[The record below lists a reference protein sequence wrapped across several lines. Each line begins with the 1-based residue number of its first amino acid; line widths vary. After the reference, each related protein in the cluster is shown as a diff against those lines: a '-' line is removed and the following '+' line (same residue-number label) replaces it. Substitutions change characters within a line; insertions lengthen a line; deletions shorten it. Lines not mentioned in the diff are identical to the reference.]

1 MSGVVKKA
9 KPLIAAGVG
18 AYVGFLVGGPS
29 GALRGASIGY
39 SLGSSKKPKG
49 NPGGGMGSTNVS
61 TPDTGQS
68 ATAIGEQ
75 AWVPK
80 SFGNRRSGMVLTAT
94 DLTNANHEI
103 VQTTGE
109 FAYSVY
115 TLGEGPWEQIK
126 QLNYQN
132 IKIFKDN
139 QTINFGQIYSFE
151 DAVFNTD
158 IKNVEIQFIQGDA
171 TQSLS
176 TMLSRVTWGYTG
188 TGFTSGDRW
197 YEDTDVG
204 NGICYMVVRIKRDK
218 GALIRET
225 APNFTIDSLGKR
237 IPEIRLEGQTR
248 QYTGGT
254 YNTGT
259 NPAMV
264 ALDQLRSAN
273 FGLGLTNEEI
283 DFDAFVKFANYCD
296 NPGTYSDGVT
306 IPAFT
311 INGQFNQGSSI
322 KDILEQISLATGAL
336 FADENGIV
344 TVKLDKLETGTTTAQ
359 VNENNLIGNITRSE
373 PTTSTTPNAINVT
386 YLDENAIETTEV
398 VEFNN
403 AVISNEGRKEA
414 DLTLRMVQNP
424 THAREIAKRM
434 LYHLRQPTY
443 TFSLNN
449 TGYGLDT
456 YGISNIDDIFETT
469 GVPAS
474 GLNMASASN
483 KIRIFALQK
492 ERIQEDSN
500 RAPVKVTAK
509 LYSDQIYTI
518 NPQGMTLQSSN
529 KTSDAPG
536 IFNIPQPQNLV
547 ISTLS
552 DTTAKLEWTDVYQYN
567 TLIEFK
573 NAGAADSTYI
583 EDKMVGNGPADI
595 TLPGPGTYD
604 ISIRFLI
611 PNTSIN
617 TGPGPRNVYLSYV
630 STGVGT
636 NVNAQNGLLIIDGN
650 LDKSLKK
657 HMHIRYGSSDTG
669 AGLRPNVPASQEVQ
683 KINYTDA
690 NLTTI
695 KPSTF
700 EYDNTTQTTEKVQL
714 TFPGT
719 FDAGVSTPEKHE
731 FVYSGTNANI
741 IDTSTTGVNEQL
753 QITLDTDMETADDP
767 GLPEIQTLAYLTAS
781 ASDNSGTTYQVR
793 FGSNNVGTA
802 IVSAGPSDGSAVINA
817 IKSRID
823 ASAQSYTSVIT
834 NDGNGNGLITIT
846 ADQDG
851 LVTDNWNILITSPG
865 SLGFS
870 HATTQEGVSGGLPRK
885 DVGTRTAFQY
895 TNGIDVDPE
904 EFAQSAITTSLI
916 SPNTGIL
923 PSINQIPTGAQ
934 TNTLRYVIAM
944 RINNFTGT
952 TSPSVQTSNNI
963 EFESASSNSMVYI
976 TETAT
981 GVPST
986 YLGNQQSDFSTKT
999 NFMNYWESASMN
1011 MVSTTTSNSTDIH
1024 FWNEGVDKNLGII
1037 YFSIQAQDSSNF
1049 RVDHWADLNS
1059 TGASPK
1065 LYHDGNLVCDFD
1077 MYWCHSQ
1084 TSVPYIPYFK
1094 IHDTS
1099 GVDSF
1104 STGNASS
1111 NYYKGWAPTEFTKGL
1126 SNPHFNAVSGETLP
1140 VLDSIRKQSDL
1151 VSSIASIIETNQNK
1165 VTNTTI
1171 DGSQGHVIVIDYDT
1185 NIDCPTAGQITFEHF
1200 FGNSSSGPG
1209 DKFSTWAVHNGNA
1222 LYSPEIT
1229 SGIASA
1235 FTLTFP
1241 DGTTDNTNL
1250 SGIGAYSTQDDVGAI
1265 VGTNINNSANWS
1277 AVWTSGSGG
1286 GLEVYYKNS
1295 DFVTGNFSLVH
1306 TVTNVGS
1313 SQNDVTIPFT
1323 IVNNGGAPAVQPT
1336 INFDPDINNTA
1347 YTNALTY
1354 TFGRNLTVNTIASD
1368 LAAQIANLNAN
1379 ITATS
1384 TNNVI
1389 NVDFGTQANIIAS
1402 LTVTNG
1408 GTNTATGFTTSD
1420 FALVATDGITEV
1432 IDGQL
1437 SNITVTSPEGD
1448 VSTIIPLNNTNS
1460 SLVNINTS
1468 IVNTI
1473 NTNINFNNLWS
1484 ATNDTGNT
1492 KIVISRLNQ
1501 SASNQTPYNIAFN
1514 NKPNPSGSDPDTGNA
1529 TISDLSYG
1537 TDINTTLYQ
1546 DSFNASI
1553 ITKSDA
1559 KTFSFTGNNSALLGG
1574 PAVPTFGPLA
1584 YADNATKVNAPDNIL
1599 AALNAQYSGTVN
1611 KTLIS
1616 GNSGNTAVD
1625 DIYQYEFEVT
1635 DDIGATFTF
1644 GQGTTGSAT
1653 NITQTSSISGLL
1665 GTKIGGG
1672 VITNSDILKTDVVF
1686 RDDNANTILSK
1697 SYFHLEPL
1705 PSVGF
1710 TNPTFANSIRTD
1722 MATAISNL
1730 AGWSNSSATN
1740 SLFEVTSAS
1749 AAASGGQF
1757 QLNITNNGTV
1767 PSGNTL
1773 WSTVPSNGTFVTT
1786 QVGGGLA
1793 SYYGIR
1799 ATDLASNVLA
1809 NIPANA
1815 SQYNWFPIENPGAL
1829 TTLYPSYKIVSG
1841 RIIEFEFDSNPLLA
1855 GYNSIAVNNIIDMD
1869 VPTTTVI
1876 ENLPVNTPNSTPLN
1890 GSEMLFVD
1898 GSFYIAMRLTS
1909 NSTSVGTVINFVPIS
1924 GSLVYNDFTTSI
1936 TLTDQGYG
1944 TPTFVTQGVYQYD
1957 GSQGWT
1963 KLN

>member
-158 IKNVEIQFIQGDA
+158 IKNVEIEFVQGNA

-237 IPEIRLEGQTR
+237 IPEIRLQGQTR
-248 QYTGGT
+248 QYSGGS
-254 YNTGT
+254 YATGT

-296 NPGTYSDGVT
+296 NPGTYSNANTV
-306 IPAFT
+306 PPFT

-322 KDILEQISLATGAL
+322 KDILEQISLATGCL

-386 YLDENAIETTEV
+386 YLDSNAIETTEV

-403 AVISNEGRKEA
+403 ATITNEGRKEA
-414 DLTLRMVQNP
+414 DLTLRMVQDP
-424 THAREIAKRM
+424 AHAREIAKRM
-434 LYHLRQPTY
+434 LYHMRQPTY

-500 RAPVKVTAK
+500 KAPVKVTAK
-509 LYSDQIYTI
+509 LYSDQIYTVD
-518 NPQGMTLQSSN
+518 PSGMTLASSN

-552 DTTAKLEWTDVYQYN
+552 DTTAKLGWTDVYQYN

-617 TGPGPRNVYLSYV
+617 TGPGPRNVYLNYV
-630 STGVGT
+630 STGVGS
-636 NVNAQNGLLIIDGN
+636 NVNAQNGLLVIDGK
-650 LDKSLKK
+650 LDKGLKK
-657 HMHIRYGSSDTG
+657 HMHIKYASNANGSG
-669 AGLRPNVPASQEVQ
+669 IRPSVPASQEIQ
-683 KINYTDA
+683 KIEYADGS
-690 NLTTI
+690 LSTI

-700 EYDNTTQTTEKVQL
+700 EYNNATQTTEKVQI
-714 TFPGT
+714 TIPND
-719 FDAGVSTPEKHE
+719 FDAGTSVPEKQE
-731 FVYSGTNANI
+731 FSYAGNNANL
-741 IDTSTTGVNEQL
+741 IDVSTTGVNEQL
-753 QITLDTDMETADDP
+753 QIILANGIETATDP
-767 GLPEIQTLAYLTAS
+767 GLPEIQSLAYLTAS

-793 FGSNNVGTA
+793 FGSNNVGAA
-802 IVSAGPSDGSAVINA
+802 IISSGPSDATSVANA

-823 ASAQSYTSVIT
+823 ASAQNYTAVLT
-834 NDGNGNGLITIT
+834 DDGIGNGLITIT
-846 ADQDG
+846 ADADA
-851 LVTDNWNILITSPG
+851 LVSDNWNIVITSG
-865 SLGFS
+865 NTLGFNHS
-870 HATTQEGVSGGLPRK
+870 VIQAGVNGGKPRTDEGTVTGTTTNVRVNIQE
-885 DVGTRTAFQY
+885 D
-895 TNGIDVDPE
+895 
-904 EFAQSAITTSLI
+904 FAQSTMYTTLG
-916 SPNTGIL
+916 SPSSTLFPNSG
-923 PSINQIPTGAQ
+923 QIPTGAQ
-934 TNTLRYVIAM
+934 NTTTRFYFAM
-944 RINNFTGT
+944 RINTFTGAT
-952 TSPSVQTSNNI
+952 QPSAQTSNNV
-963 EFESASSNSMVYI
+963 EFFADSSQNEQMVYL
-976 TETAT
+976 TETAS
-981 GVPST
+981 GVNSN
-986 YLGNQQSDFSTKT
+986 YWGNQQTDFASK
-999 NFMNYWESASMN
+999 SAFLTMWKNQTGN
-1011 MVSTTTSNSTDIH
+1011 MMSTTTSSSTDIH
-1024 FWNEGVDKNLGII
+1024 WWNMGVNEDLGII
-1037 YFSIQAQDSSNF
+1037 YFSAQAMNGTNF
-1049 RVDHWADLNS
+1049 RVDHWANLN
-1059 TGASPK
+1059 TAGGGNPQM
-1065 LYHDGNLVCDFD
+1065 YHDGDLICDFD
-1077 MYWCHSQ
+1077 MYWCHSAGS
-1084 TSVPYIPYFK
+1084 TNIIPKYRVR
-1094 IHDTS
+1094 DTS
-1099 GVDSF
+1099 SVQPY
-1104 STGNASS
+1104 SS
-1111 NYYKGWAPTEFTKGL
+1111 GSSSQDYWKGWAPVEFTKGI
-1126 SNPHFNAVSGETLP
+1126 SDPIFNIDAGGIAP
-1140 VLDSIRKQSDL
+1140 VLGS
-1151 VSSIASIIETNQNK
+1151 TNQQKFLTRTIAGVLQAAQTK
-1165 VTNTTI
+1165 VVYNHFDGHTI
-1171 DGSQGHVIVIDYDT
+1171 LGDYVANIDSPTQSQLEIDTIYGSQ
-1185 NIDCPTAGQITFEHF
+1185 
-1200 FGNSSSGPG
+1200 SSTRPANWLVVDQNYIAPS
-1209 DKFSTWAVHNGNA
+1209 
-1222 LYSPEIT
+1222 T
-1229 SGIASA
+1229 SGTLSSFELIA
-1235 FTLTFP
+1235 P
-1241 DGTTDNTNL
+1241 DGTVITHSQITNVPSGTSKNSMGSRIANAIL
-1250 SGIGAYSTQDDVGAI
+1250 STSGFSRNAYSSTTSKFQYYRNDSNPYQVG
-1265 VGTNINNSANWS
+1265 NSFVLNHITPNTDGEAPNDIACS
-1277 AVWTSGSGG
+1277 
-1286 GLEVYYKNS
+1286 
-1295 DFVTGNFSLVH
+1295 FVTISNAGDPL
-1306 TVTNVGS
+1306 
-1313 SQNDVTIPFT
+1313 
-1323 IVNNGGAPAVQPT
+1323 VQPAIT
-1336 INFDPDINNTA
+1336 FDPDINNTV
-1347 YTNALTY
+1347 YNQALSY
-1354 TFGRNLTVNTIASD
+1354 TFERNLDRIGIATAIQAQVNLLSPG
-1368 LAAQIANLNAN
+1368 N
-1379 ITATS
+1379 IVATR
-1384 TNNVI
+1384 TNHIVYI
-1389 NVDFGTQANIIAS
+1389 DFGTQANITAA
-1402 LTVTNG
+1402 LTITNE
-1408 GTNTATGFTTSD
+1408 GTNDGVNFTSNK
-1420 FALVATDGITEV
+1420 FIINATDGINEV
-1432 IDGQL
+1432 INGQL
-1437 SNITVTSPEGD
+1437 SNITVTSPETT
-1448 VSTIIPLNNTNS
+1448 VSTIIPLNNANS
-1460 SLVNINTS
+1460 SLANINTS
-1468 IVNTI
+1468 IVNLI
-1473 NTNINFNNLWS
+1473 NNNANFLSWS
-1484 ATNDTGNT
+1484 ATNDTGNN
-1492 KIVISRLNQ
+1492 KIVITRNDQ
-1501 SASNQTPYNIAFN
+1501 TASVGNNYKIAFN
-1514 NKPNPSGSDPDTGNA
+1514 NKPNPSGSNPTDGAA
-1529 TISDLSYG
+1529 TLSDLTYG
-1537 TDINTTLYQ
+1537 TDTDATLYQ
-1546 DSFNASI
+1546 DSFDAI
-1553 ITKSDA
+1553 KTAKIDA
-1559 KTFSFTGNNSALLGG
+1559 KTFNFTGNDSVLLGG
-1574 PAVPTFGPLA
+1574 ASVPTFGPVA
-1584 YADNATKVNAPDNIL
+1584 FTPNATKVNAHTDIL
-1599 AALNAQYSGTVN
+1599 TALNANYTGTIN

-1616 GNSGNTAVD
+1616 GDPNDGAVD
-1625 DIYQYEFEVT
+1625 DVYQYEFEVN

-1644 GQGTTGSAT
+1644 GAGTSGSAS
-1653 NITQTSSISGLL
+1653 NITQTSSVPGLL

-1672 VITNSDILKTDVVF
+1672 VITNSDILKTDVIF
-1686 RDDNANTILSK
+1686 RDDSSNVIMNK
-1697 SYFHLEPL
+1697 SYFHLEPV
-1705 PSVGF
+1705 PAYGYTNATFNDSVK
-1710 TNPTFANSIRTD
+1710 AD
-1722 MATAISNL
+1722 MATAITNL
-1730 AGWSNSSATN
+1730 VGWSTLTSTN
-1740 SLFEVTSAS
+1740 TLFNVQSAS
-1749 AAASGGQF
+1749 AAASNGQF

-1773 WSTVPSNGTFVTT
+1773 WSTIPSNGTFVTT
-1786 QVGGGLA
+1786 QIGGGLA
-1793 SYYGIR
+1793 TFYGLR
-1799 ATDLASNVLA
+1799 ATDLSTET
-1809 NIPANA
+1809 IPDIAANA
-1815 SQYNWFPIENPGAL
+1815 SQYNWFAIENPNNL
-1829 TTLYPSYKIVSG
+1829 STLYPSYKIVSG

-1855 GYNSIAVNNIIDMD
+1855 GYNNIAANNIINLDT
-1869 VPTTTVI
+1869 PTTTVI
-1876 ENLPVNTPNSTPLN
+1876 ENLPVNAPNSTPLN
-1890 GSEMLFVD
+1890 GSEMMFVD
-1898 GSFYIAMRLTS
+1898 GSFYIAMRLST
-1909 NSTSVGTVINFVPIS
+1909 NSTSVGTVINFVPVS
-1924 GSLVYNDFTTSI
+1924 GTLVYNDFTTSVQ
-1936 TLTDQGYG
+1936 LTDQTYG
-1944 TPTFVTQGVYQYD
+1944 TPTFITQGVYQYD